1 MINKTKGDL
10 FEKINRIDN
19 PQLWLIQE
27 NRENIQMG
35 SITAMKAGTQL
46 QRGLKPQENTP
57 KDLISMHLMH
67 NFIEKHK
74 LPKLT
79 IRSRQLHFHH

>member
-1 MINKTKGDL
+1 MINKTKGYL

-19 PQLWLIQE
+19 PQLRLIQE
-27 NRENIQMG
+27 NRENIQMD

-46 QRGLKPQENTP
+46 QRELKPQENTP
-57 KDLISMHLMH
+57 KNLISMHLMY
-67 NFIEKHK
+67 NFIEKNK

-79 IRSRQLHFHH
+79 IRSR